1 MFCQDSVEY
10 LFISLGP
17 LFPLLVPCFFF
28 FVTTLG
34 SYIPVSF
41 IVNRIF
47 LFVSQAYVLLL
58 YKATLNKNVLE
69 IVRI

>member
-1 MFCQDSVEY
+1 MTI
-10 LFISLGP
+10 ISTLST
-17 LFPLLVPCFFF
+17 FFFFF
-28 FVTTLG
+28 FVTTLSTLFG